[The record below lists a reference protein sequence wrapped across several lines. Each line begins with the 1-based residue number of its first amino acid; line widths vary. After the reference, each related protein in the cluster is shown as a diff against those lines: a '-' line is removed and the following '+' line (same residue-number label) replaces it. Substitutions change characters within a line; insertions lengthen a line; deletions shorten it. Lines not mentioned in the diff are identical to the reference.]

1 MARKGRAV
9 PSVEVAEKF
18 TTGEAPCDA
27 ARRMNTEQMQ
37 GLVEASAPL
46 VATYAV
52 RALGVLLLLWIAFRI
67 AKWAGGKVRHSLEER
82 NFDKA
87 LSRFFGS
94 VVRWGINLGAV
105 LSCLSIFGVETTSFA
120 AVIGAAGLAVGLAF
134 QGTLGNF
141 AAGIM
146 LLVFRPFDIGDFVKA
161 GGQAGIVQEIGL
173 FTIAIDTLDHRR
185 VILPNSDVAGKVIEN
200 VTFHDIRRCDVDVGV
215 AYDSD
220 LNVARKALEAAVD
233 KVNTK
238 IDERP
243 HQVFLAGLGGSSID
257 WQVRIWCKTSEYW
270 TCHEETVQAIK
281 ESLDEAGVGIPF
293 PNLEVHFLN
302 ELQTK
307 AA

>member
-1 MARKGRAV
+1 MCAMNSEQLQGIM
-9 PSVEVAEKF
+9 
-18 TTGEAPCDA
+18 EA
-27 ARRMNTEQMQ
+27 
-37 GLVEASAPL
+37 GAPL

-52 RALGVLLLLWIAFRI
+52 RVLGVLILLWIAFRV
-67 AKWAGGKVRHSLEER
+67 AKWAGARLRHNLEDR
-82 NFDKA
+82 DFDAA

-94 VVRWGINLGAV
+94 FVRWAINLGAV

-146 LLVFRPFDIGDFVKA
+146 VLVFRPFDIGDFIKA

-173 FTIAIDTLDHRR
+173 FTIAMDTLDNRR
-185 VILPNSDVAGKVIEN
+185 VILPNSEVAGKTIEN

-215 AYDSD
+215 AYDTD
-220 LNVARKALEAAVD
+220 LNEARKALEKAIERVSLKLDVEERAHAAY
-233 KVNTK
+233 
-238 IDERP
+238 
-243 HQVFLAGLGGSSID
+243 LAGLGGSSID
-257 WQVRIWCKTSEYW
+257 WQLRVWCKTTDYW
-270 TCHEETVQAIK
+270 ACREEIIQAAK
-281 ESLDEAGVGIPF
+281 ESLDEAGISIPF

-302 ELQTK
+302 ELPTK